1 MAASPYWPARDAD
14 HLLVS
19 AAQMAAIEDELFA
32 SGLPVEALMEKAALG
47 LSRRILLLEPQR
59 PVVVLVGPGH
69 NGGDGLVVARELF
82 LAGRNV
88 CIWCPFDRLK
98 PLTASH
104 FQHARWLGV
113 PVLDAPPDP
122 EAGSLWV
129 DGLFGNGQRR
139 PPGPE
144 MEALL
149 QRRHRHQPDGLV
161 SIDVPTGL
169 CSDTG
174 TWLGDF
180 CAHAQITYCLGLIRQ
195 GLVQDPALA
204 SVGLLER
211 IDLGLPPSLLVLLAA
226 DQPLG
231 LGLSPQAMEADLIG
245 APWPLLDPAAAKYG
259 RGRLLVVAGSRRYQG
274 AVHLALM
281 GATAAGCGS
290 LRAML
295 PQEVASQLWL
305 AHPHVVVEAALPSL
319 PDGSL
324 CIAPR
329 DLPGAWLDRLDALLI
344 GPGLGCGPEP
354 SAPWP
359 QLQDFPGLVVID
371 ADGLNRLAR
380 SNAPLDWFTGRRG
393 ATWITPHRQEFGR
406 LFPDLVALPSLEAAA
421 QAARRSNAVVLL
433 KGARTVVAAPDGRR
447 WQILRANQKV
457 ARSGLGDLL
466 AGYGAGIG
474 AMAVAST
481 STTPDAA
488 LLAAAALSHA
498 RAGCQLL
505 GTSPMDMAVA
515 LQSVADLSG
524 NIW

>member
-1 MAASPYWPARDAD
+1 
-14 HLLVS
+14 
-19 AAQMAAIEDELFA
+19 MAAIEAELFV

-47 LSRRILLLEPQR
+47 LSRRILPLEPHR
-59 PVVVLVGPGH
+59 PAVVLVGPGH
-69 NGGDGLVVARELF
+69 NGGDALVVARELF

-88 CIWCPFDRLK
+88 RIWCPFERLK

-113 PVLDAPPDP
+113 PVLDAAPDP
-122 EAGSLWV
+122 EAGSFWV

-144 MEALL
+144 LEALML
-149 QRRHRHQPDGLV
+149 RRHRQRPDALV

-174 TWLGDF
+174 AWLGEF
-180 CAHAQITYCLGLIRQ
+180 CAHAQITFCLGLIRQ
-195 GLVQDPALA
+195 GLVQDQALA
-204 SVGLLER
+204 AVGRLER
-211 IDLGLPPSLLVLLAA
+211 IDLGLPPSLLMSLPA

-231 LGLSPQAMEADLIG
+231 LGLSPQAMEADLEG
-245 APWPLLDPAAAKYG
+245 APWPRLDPAAAKYG

-274 AVHLALM
+274 AVHLSLT

-290 LRAML
+290 LRAVL

-324 CIAPR
+324 CL
-329 DLPGAWLDRLDALLI
+329 DLRGLPESWLDRLDAVLI

-359 QLQDFPGLVVID
+359 QLQDFQGLVVLD

-406 LFPDLVALPSLEAAA
+406 LFPDLVALPPLEAAA
-421 QAARRSNAVVLL
+421 QAALRSNAVVLL

-447 WQILRANQKV
+447 WQILRANQQA

-474 AMAVAST
+474 AMAVAASF
-481 STTPDAA
+481 SRPDAA
-488 LLAAAALSHA
+488 LLAAAALAHA

-505 GTSPMDMAVA
+505 NSAAPLGTSPMAVAVA
-515 LQSVADLSG
+515 LQSLADLPG
-524 NIW
+524 NIR